1 MTRIQPVG
9 KLGDYY
15 MTLYEEVKA
24 LKVPV
29 EQVRKLYG
37 DVGVDIF
44 EDRTPTILSKEDI
57 KESKKLL
64 NRIKAWWS
72 GMNKFDYEPKDRLR
86 DIILKYAHNKGAGT
100 TKDIEKLF
108 GQEGVRELKIMNTM
122 GYVEM

>member
-1 MTRIQPVG
+1 MTRIQPI
-9 KLGDYY
+9 KLAGYN
-15 MTLYEEVKA
+15 MTLFEEVKA

-86 DIILKYAHNKGAGT
+86 DLILKYAHNKGAGT